1 MGGAQK
7 LEELSFKG
15 RAVHRYMYHIGG
27 GRKLSIHIEYMREF
41 DTQKKIEATPL
52 IFGMELRTAAI
63 NGILLLLCLLIP
75 LSTMSLVGLFIGTLL
90 FVVLSI
96 VIRVIGLGAMDMD
109 SLSDDSLPQKIFLD

>member
-1 MGGAQK
+1 
-7 LEELSFKG
+7 
-15 RAVHRYMYHIGG
+15 
-27 GRKLSIHIEYMREF
+27 MREF